1 MAHIEV
7 DSFVTKFK
15 NLWSAGFKAT
25 LTIEA
30 VNGEA
35 SVHLM
40 SSLGALQPLHHH
52 GPRPRGPAYQRR
64 QERRHQAARVVA
76 AVGQPISPTEQVG
89 ETPEEGIAPA
99 AEASAGPGKNEES
112 VADKAKATD
121 GKDVEKADKAE
132 KTFPCALCDFTSN
145 WQNGHRVHMTRKH
158 SKIDQ
163 LDGHASEDNDEIDD
177 DKEYT
182 RTRHYWKAGWLGT
195 VYQSFLDANHIIEN
209 SDLDEGS
216 KVEEKQKLL
225 EARKLAFGD
234 NFRRVPPWT

>member
-40 SSLGALQPLHHH
+40 SSLGALQPRHHH
-52 GPRPRGPAYQRR
+52 GPHPRGPAYQRR
-64 QERRHQAARVVA
+64 QERRHQAARVAA
-76 AVGQPISPTEQVG
+76 AVGQSISPTEQVR
-89 ETPEEGIAPA
+89 ETPQEGNAPA
-99 AEASAGPGKNEES
+99 DEASAEPGNNEES

-121 GKDVEKADKAE
+121 GKDVGKDVEKADKAK

-145 WQNGHRVHMTRKH
+145 WQNGYRVHMTRP
-158 SKIDQ
+158 I
-163 LDGHASEDNDEIDD
+163 
-177 DKEYT
+177 
-182 RTRHYWKAGWLGT
+182 R
-195 VYQSFLDANHIIEN
+195 
-209 SDLDEGS
+209 
-216 KVEEKQKLL
+216 
-225 EARKLAFGD
+225 
-234 NFRRVPPWT
+234 